1 MIKWYRVR
9 PMLIL
14 AISMIFLIILVTCQM
29 FRIIDN
35 KVTLFIKPMGMD
47 HKISLNSMIIQ
58 WILLALENRF
68 MLSMIFH
75 ITLVTCQTFKTTDS
89 NLTPFTKQ
97 MDMDLKTSQNNM
109 IILKIQPGLASKF
122 TLNNSMIF
130 LTTLVIYQMSKIIDS
145 KVIPSTKQMVTVLKI

>member
-1 MIKWYRVR
+1 
-9 PMLIL
+9 ML
-14 AISMIFLIILVTCQM
+14 SMIFHIILVTCQTLK
-29 FRIIDN
+29 IIDN
-35 KVTLFIKPMGMD
+35 RVTLFIKLMDMG
-47 HKISLNSMIIQ
+47 HKTLLNNMTIAK
-58 WILLALENRF
+58 ILLVLENRF

-145 KVIPSTKQMVTVLKI
+145 KVIPSTKQMVTALKI